1 MAHTFWGVLSNIL
14 FICRGYGGYR
24 AVLHTLPQVYG
35 GVWVGEHCQSC
46 IDGGVNC
53 SNYYLWLTNFV
64 QNREGNC
71 ATFCGYWR
79 GRTVYRTSLT
89 IQSPSVRFTELSD
102 DNSVVAKFATTAADG
117 KILQNK
123 KGHSIEWPCI
133 HDGGDEGNRTP
144 DLLTA
149 SQALSQLS
157 YAPVTRRYY
166 RGRFLVVQ
174 EVFWVDLLTYG
185 FSWDGAELTDFDF
198 GKISQ
203 LTHRP
208 DKTLT
213 V

>member
-1 MAHTFWGVLSNIL
+1 MHA
-14 FICRGYGGYR
+14 
-24 AVLHTLPQVYG
+24 LPQVYG
-35 GVWVGEHCQSC
+35 GVRVGEYCLSC
-46 IDGGVNC
+46 IAGGVNC
-53 SNYYLWLTNFV
+53 SNYYVWLTNFV

-71 ATFCGYWR
+71 ATFWG
-79 GRTVYRTSLT
+79 V
-89 IQSPSVRFTELSD
+89 
-102 DNSVVAKFATTAADG
+102 VVANFATTTADG
-117 KILQNK
+117 ELEQESNLHILQKCSSDHLISYANK
-123 KGHSIEWPCI
+123 KGHSIEWPYI
-133 HDGGDEGNRTP
+133 HDGGDEGDRTP

-166 RGRFLVVQ
+166 RGRSSGMQ
-174 EVFWVDLLTYG
+174 EVFVETFSYG

-203 LTHRP
+203 LTHHP

>member
-1 MAHTFWGVLSNIL
+1 MHA
-14 FICRGYGGYR
+14 
-24 AVLHTLPQVYG
+24 LPQVYG
-35 GVWVGEHCQSC
+35 GVRVGEYCLSC
-46 IDGGVNC
+46 IAGGVNC
-53 SNYYLWLTNFV
+53 SNYYVWLINFV

-71 ATFCGYWR
+71 ATFWG
-79 GRTVYRTSLT
+79 V
-89 IQSPSVRFTELSD
+89 
-102 DNSVVAKFATTAADG
+102 VVANFATTTADG
-117 KILQNK
+117 ELEQESNLHILQKYSSDHLISYANK
-123 KGHSIEWPCI
+123 KGHSIEWPYI
-133 HDGGDEGNRTP
+133 HDGGDEGDRTP

-166 RGRFLVVQ
+166 RGRSSGMQ
-174 EVFWVDLLTYG
+174 EVFWIDSHTYG

-213 V
+213 RRCLTCRGRRSRRLGGLGSWPFS